1 MALNARAAQE
11 FVPIKEVRDGIIV
24 LKDGSLRA
32 VLIASSINLS
42 LKSEN
47 EQHATIMQFQ
57 TFLNGLDFSVEIS
70 VQSRKL
76 DIRPYIVSLEERM
89 RLQTE
94 PLIKLQTKE
103 YMDFI
108 RSFTEQVNI
117 MTKSFFVIVPYG
129 GSTSFAPK
137 TGFLSKLFGG
147 SKEKV
152 TTKED
157 DEKTR
162 FEEKR
167 TQLDE
172 RVGVIMQGMG
182 SFGVR
187 STQLGTEEIIELF
200 YKTFNPG
207 DISQGVK
214 LEGK

>member
-24 LKDGSLRA
+24 LKDGGLRA

-42 LKSEN
+42 LKSEE
-47 EQHATIMQFQ
+47 EQHATIVQFQ
-57 TFLNGLDFSVEIS
+57 TFLNGLDFPVEIS

-76 DIRPYIVSLEERM
+76 DIRPYILSLEERM
-89 RLQTE
+89 RMQTE

-108 RSFTEQVNI
+108 RSFTEEVNI
-117 MTKSFFVIVPYG
+117 MTKSFFVVVPYSG
-129 GSTSFAPK
+129 DSSFIPK
-137 TGFLSKLFGG
+137 KGFLAGIFGG
-147 SKEKV
+147 GKEKV
-152 TTKED
+152 ATKEE
-157 DEKTR
+157 DEKMR

-172 RVGVIMQGMG
+172 RVGVVVEGLG

-187 STQLGTEEIIELF
+187 STQLGTEEVIELF

-214 LEGK
+214 LS